1 MQRFIRHYVLGGHVL
16 EIEADNETAL
26 AHLETFIGPLRSR
39 QEQVPEFRMSVRRG
53 PLHASRPGDQLVYS
67 GPVLDDGSYELF
79 RGSDDLLLLASDVA
93 LHIRPAERFADLV
106 TLDGAEIRAAGTA
119 GMLALEAAVD
129 AFGHASM
136 HAAGLTL
143 PGTDDLILLYAA
155 SGTGK
160 TTTALNLARA
170 GFGLCSDD
178 AMVLA
183 PSPAGTAAW
192 GIPRYL
198 KVHTNTARMLP
209 WLAPALTA
217 EWDSGDEQEVTLDA
231 LSSLIRIED
240 ARPRPVI
247 GVFMLSRTD
256 QPSGLAPLNKA
267 DALVALAADNVRG
280 SRSGLL
286 DHQARRWG
294 QLAKLIAGSP
304 VFELRIGT
312 DVENVPEKI
321 LEALRG
327 IGD

>member
-1 MQRFIRHYVLGGHVL
+1 MLQ
-16 EIEADNETAL
+16 IEADGEPAL

-39 QEQVPEFRMSVRRG
+39 QHQTPEFRICVRRG
-53 PLHASRPGDQLVYS
+53 QLPASRPGDHLLYS

-79 RGSDDLLLLASDVA
+79 RSGDDLLLLAGDVA
-93 LHIRPAERFADLV
+93 LHIQPSGRFADLV

-129 AFGHASM
+129 AFGHASV

-183 PSPAGTAAW
+183 PTGAGMSAW

-231 LSSLIRIED
+231 LSALIRIED
-240 ARPRPVI
+240 ARPRPVV
-247 GVFMLSRTD
+247 GVFMLSRSD
-256 QPSGLAPLNKA
+256 QPSGVAALNKA

-286 DHQARRWG
+286 EHQARRWG

-304 VFELRIGT
+304 VFELRIGA
-312 DVENVPEKI
+312 DLENVPGEI
-321 LEALRG
+321 LEALRDLE
-327 IGD
+327 I